1 MMVLM
6 IMITIMTK
14 LVMMSFNYFA
24 QELKNFMERYQ
35 PHPVDILQATNN
47 VDDNDGGGDSD
58 DDEED
63 DDNDG
68 DGDGDGDGD
77 DYEQESDDGDDAIP
91 GRAC

>member
-1 MMVLM
+1 M
-6 IMITIMTK
+6 I
-14 LVMMSFNYFA
+14 SFNYFA

-68 DGDGDGDGD
+68 DGDGD
-77 DYEQESDDGDDAIP
+77 DYEQESDDAIP

>member
-68 DGDGDGDGD
+68 DGD